1 MILIVIFCN
10 NQFIFSILAIKFS
23 PALME
28 ISCVLHESFF
38 QEYRVSIGQLAS
50 YRFCLYPH
58 TILILMRD
66 AIGMSQ
72 NPCKYILNALTVSKH
87 LYMHINSIMFILMY
101 QSLAQ
106 EELERMEVSIKSVS
120 QGYPR

>member
-1 MILIVIFCN
+1 LPVTD
-10 NQFIFSILAIKFS
+10 LPLS
-23 PALME
+23 PYNF
-28 ISCVLHESFF
+28 VL
-38 QEYRVSIGQLAS
+38 
-50 YRFCLYPH
+50 
-58 TILILMRD
+58 TWD

-72 NPCKYILNALTVSKH
+72 NPYKYILNALTVSKH
-87 LYMHINSIMFILMY
+87 LYTHINSIMFILMY